1 MTVYYVDYEG
11 SAGSGDGSSFANRA
25 GRVVDLWPNSSS
37 TRASAG
43 DVIRVKQ
50 SPNPTVLTT
59 SGKVDHC
66 PAHYSYSV
74 SSKSYVNDVVWST
87 TEGQTKIKLATGY
100 KTGDRVM
107 IWDNQQNA
115 SSAPPAGK
123 NISGVWTLTSHAD
136 DDNWFYLDGFTA
148 SSTDALTT
156 GNFKPKPWT
165 AESVKLSGTL
175 PWKNIACHEMQ
186 RAAWTASTNTTAEY
200 LISWSDWNTTH
211 QWIHPTG
218 GDRITVGSSAGVGK
232 AAYFATGTLD
242 LSGYQ
247 QISFRVRYEGCTRDE
262 APPIS
267 LRLCTDTTGDTSV
280 HTVELT
286 PNYFWSD
293 GWDAVVKDFGTNLN
307 SSIKS
312 VAIYKDSAVSSQEK
326 IILSNIV
333 ACKASSSADSVTHKS
348 LIGLNTADDPV
359 WYPVQDLD
367 PRGHISLIYDN
378 ISRRGIG
385 RGYYQSIGC
394 YFSASSNSATI
405 YKREPITPKYISDYN
420 LSSDSTYFEDLTW
433 VNPTYDSDNFTT
445 ASSGALVSCGWNST
459 DMSTQVGHTFI
470 RGNSRGRILYSG
482 NTNVQ
487 LERFHGTCFHG
498 GIDLHGDG
506 VWVDDIG
513 MSDTYSKCISIMSCK
528 NARKMNIKYAFG
540 NYAGQ
545 YNVGTLNVTGQENLD
560 FNHSSSTTADF
571 TLGWA
576 NGAVGNNTYAVRFAT
591 CYNMRWNK
599 INVLF
604 THRAIDISSKVQSCS
619 WEEWRSGGHTHS
631 YGVKL
636 EDGGASNTTNNKIK
650 KFICEGPM
658 TGLQLSN
665 CGTGNHI
672 DDLEAKTG
680 DKYPWC
686 IKPSDYS
693 SNGSTN
699 AAYRFNRVW
708 WIQSGA
714 IQFTSGSPKD
724 FTINGGIT
732 EGKMS
737 LASSNTLKTDDL
749 TFDIYQNG
757 AEFSLSSGSKAL
769 NKNYDGTSG
778 AILNLFGSTTQK
790 VTPQTAIRKTASG
803 YALKFEGSWNEDVR
817 HDITQIIVNSGSQ
830 VTVTVWAYR
839 EDGMIAGPP
848 TYGLHGELKI
858 LQNTE
863 VGLNADVTALI
874 PAGNSYTQTWHQLQ
888 CQFTPN
894 AAGVVTVQLRRWSNS
909 GSDDGYVVFDD
920 LAVSQA

>member
-11 SAGSGDGSSFANRA
+11 AQGSGNGSSFANRA
-25 GRVVDLWPNSSS
+25 GRVTDIWPNSSS

-59 SGKVDHC
+59 SGKVSHC
-66 PAHYSYSV
+66 CAHYDYGV
-74 SSKSYVNDVVWST
+74 SSKSYSSDIVWST
-87 TEGQTKIKLATGY
+87 TEGQTKIKIATGY

-148 SSTDALTT
+148 ANTNSES
-156 GNFKPKPWT
+156 GNFKPKPFT

-175 PWKNIACHEMQ
+175 PWKNIACSEMQ

-200 LISWSDWNTTH
+200 LISWSDWNATH
-211 QWIHPTG
+211 HWIYPTG
-218 GDRITVGSSAGVGK
+218 ADRITVTSSASVGK

-247 QISFRVRYEGCTRDE
+247 QISFRVRYEGATVSEDM
-262 APPIS
+262 PIS

-280 HTVELT
+280 HTVELKA
-286 PNYFWSD
+286 NYFWSD

-312 VAIYKDSAVSSQEK
+312 VAIYCDTAGVQQK

-359 WYPVQDLD
+359 WYPIMDLD
-367 PRGHISLIYDN
+367 QRGHISLVFDN
-378 ISRRGIG
+378 LSRKGVG
-385 RGYYQSIGC
+385 RGYYSCAGL

-420 LSSDSTYFEDLTW
+420 LSGTNSKFEDITW
-433 VNPTYDSDNFTT
+433 VNPTYNVANFTT
-445 ASSGALVSCGWNST
+445 ASAGALISCGWNST
-459 DMSTQVGHTFI
+459 DMSTQVGHTFV
-470 RGNSRGRILYSG
+470 RGNSQGKAIYSG
-482 NTNVQ
+482 NSNVQ
-487 LERFHGTCFHG
+487 IERWHGTCFYRG
-498 GIDLHGDG
+498 FDLHGDG
-506 VWVDDIG
+506 VWADDIG
-513 MSDTYSKCISIMSCK
+513 MSDTYDKGVSIMSCK
-528 NARKMNIKYAFG
+528 NARKINVKYAFA
-540 NYAGQ
+540 NYSGQ
-545 YNVGTLNVTGQENLD
+545 YNVGTCHISGQDNLD
-560 FNHSSSTTADF
+560 FNHPSSATADF
-571 TLGWA
+571 NLGWA
-576 NGAVGNNTYAVRFAT
+576 NGAITQNTYAVRFQT
-591 CYNMRWNK
+591 CHNMRWNK
-599 INVLF
+599 VNTLF
-604 THRAIDISSKVQSCS
+604 AHRAIDIGSNVKNCS
-619 WEEWRSGGHTHS
+619 WEEWRFGGGLQT

-636 EDGGASNTTNNKIK
+636 EDSGSTSISNNKIK
-650 KFICEGPM
+650 KLIAESPM
-658 TGLQLSN
+658 TGLFISN

-672 DDLEAKTG
+672 DVLEAKSG

-693 SNGSTN
+693 TNGSTN
-699 AAYRFNRVW
+699 ENYRFNRNW
-708 WIQSGA
+708 WLQMGA
-714 IQFTSGSPKD
+714 IYYNSGNAKEFTV
-724 FTINGGIT
+724 NGGHT
-732 EGKMS
+732 EGKIS
-737 LASSNTLKTDDL
+737 LGNGNTFKSNNL
-749 TFDIYQNG
+749 TFDIYSNG
-757 AEFSLSSGSKAL
+757 AEFSVGSGSKAL

-778 AILNLFGSTTQK
+778 AILNLVGSTTMK
-790 VTPQTAIRKTASG
+790 VTPETSIRKTSSG
-803 YALKFEGSWNEDVR
+803 YALKLEGAWNEDVK
-817 HDITQIIVNSGSQ
+817 HDITKIIVNSGSQ

-839 EDGMIAGPP
+839 EDGLISGTP